1 MQGEGDLYIE
11 VGEPDQGGTFT
22 ESGLE
27 NPTLDPQSDT
37 V

>member
-22 ESGLE
+22 EAGWK
-27 NPTLDPQSDT
+27 THT
-37 V
+37 